1 MIPGDRTPR
10 DPVPGAAI
18 PGDPVPRYPVSGEL
32 ARRAEAWITEDPGL
46 ADRAELQDL
55 LDAARRDDPAG
66 RAAAAGLADRF
77 AGRLEFGTAG
87 LRGAMGA
94 GPNRMNR
101 AVVRAA
107 TAGLAR
113 WLREHHPAAAQA
125 GVVLGWDARHRSAEF
140 AAEATAVLTGAGIR
154 VHLLPGRS
162 PTPLLAFAV
171 RHLSAGAAVMITA
184 SHNPAADNGYKLYLG
199 DGAQIVPPVDA
210 QIEAAIRDVGPL
222 PAIPL
227 GPPDSP
233 LITRHGDE
241 IAQAYL
247 DAILAASPGVPPP
260 GGVADLLVVYTPL
273 HGVAGSLMLRAIR
286 RPGYP
291 APQVV
296 AAQAEPDPYFP
307 TVPFPNPEEP
317 GALDLALAYA
327 RDLAADLVLASD
339 PDGDRLAVAVPDP
352 AAEGGWRTLTG
363 DQVGALLGAFVL
375 GAVKLGAVEPG
386 ALEDGALEDGA
397 LEAEALEAGA
407 VEDGALEPGA
417 VEAFESGVLEA
428 EAFEA
433 GTAEAGAVEAGA
445 VEAGAVEAGA
455 REVGASA
462 GQGDPRERLAA
473 STVVS
478 SSLLSKIAAAAG
490 VQYAET
496 LTGFKWIVRAADE
509 RPGTRFVFGYEEALG
524 YAVGDVVRDKDG
536 MSAALAMLG
545 LTAQA
550 RAAGQSVLDRWD
562 ALETAHG
569 VHLTAQLTLPT
580 RAPGEIMAGLR
591 AAPPAALGGSPVRS
605 VTDLAPG
612 SAELPPTDALIL
624 RLDGARVVV
633 RPSGTEPKLKAYLE
647 VTEPVAP
654 GGLAEA
660 RRRAG
665 SRMTPLRAAV
675 QALLAPAPS

>member
-1 MIPGDRTPR
+1 MIPGDPAPR

-18 PGDPVPRYPVSGEL
+18 PGDQVPRYPVSGDL
-32 ARRAEAWITEDPGL
+32 ARRAEGWITEDPSL

-113 WLREHHPAAAQA
+113 WLREHRPAAAQA

-140 AAEATAVLTGAGIR
+140 AAEATAVLTGAGIP
-154 VHLLPGRS
+154 VHMLPGRS

-171 RHLSAGAAVMITA
+171 RHLSAGAGVMITA

-199 DGAQIVPPVDA
+199 DGAQIVPPVDT
-210 QIEAAIRDVGPL
+210 QIEAAIRGVGPL

-247 DAILAASPGVPPP
+247 DAIVAASPGVPPP
-260 GGVADLLVVYTPL
+260 GRVADLLVVYTPL
-273 HGVAGSLMLRAIR
+273 HGVAGPLMLRAIR
-286 RPGYP
+286 RAGYP

-352 AAEGGWRTLTG
+352 GAEGGWRTLTG
-363 DQVGALLGAFVL
+363 DQVGGLLGAFVL
-375 GAVKLGAVEPG
+375 RAVERG
-386 ALEDGALEDGA
+386 A
-397 LEAEALEAGA
+397 AET
-407 VEDGALEPGA
+407 
-417 VEAFESGVLEA
+417 EAFET
-428 EAFEA
+428 EAFETEA
-433 GTAEAGAVEAGA
+433 FETEAFEAGAVEAGA
-445 VEAGAVEAGA
+445 L
-455 REVGASA
+455 EVGAST
-462 GQGDPRERLAA
+462 GRGDPRLAA

-536 MSAALAMLG
+536 IGAALAMLG

-562 ALETAHG
+562 ALETSHG
-569 VHLTAQLTLPT
+569 VHLTTQLTLPT

-591 AAPPAALGGSPVRS
+591 AAPTAALAGSPVRS

-624 RLDGARVVV
+624 RLDGARVVL
-633 RPSGTEPKLKAYLE
+633 RPSGTEPKLKSYLE

-675 QALLAPAPS
+675 AALLAPPG

>member
-1 MIPGDRTPR
+1 MSPGDPPSGDR
-10 DPVPGAAI
+10 VPGAAV
-18 PGDPVPRYPVSGEL
+18 PGDPVPRYPVSGDL
-32 ARRAEAWITEDPGL
+32 ARRAEAWITDAPRL

-113 WLREHHPAAAQA
+113 WLREHRPAAAQA

-171 RHLSAGAAVMITA
+171 RHRSAGAGVMITA
-184 SHNPAADNGYKLYLG
+184 SHNPPADNGYKLYLG
-199 DGAQIVPPVDA
+199 DGAQIVPPVDI

-222 PAIPL
+222 RAIPL

-247 DAILAASPGVPPP
+247 DAIVAASPGVPPP
-260 GGVADLLVVYTPL
+260 GGGADLRVVYTPL
-273 HGVAGSLMLRAIR
+273 HGVAGPLMLRAIQQA
-286 RPGYP
+286 GYP
-291 APQVV
+291 APHRVT
-296 AAQAEPDPYFP
+296 AQAEPDPYFP

-327 RDLAADLVLASD
+327 RDLGADLVLASD

-352 AAEGGWRTLTG
+352 GAEGGWRTLTG

-375 GAVKLGAVEPG
+375 GAV
-386 ALEDGALEDGA
+386 
-397 LEAEALEAGA
+397 
-407 VEDGALEPGA
+407 EPGA
-417 VEAFESGVLEA
+417 VEA
-428 EAFEA
+428 EAF
-433 GTAEAGAVEAGA
+433 EAGAVEAGA
-445 VEAGAVEAGA
+445 VEAGAFEADA
-455 REVGASA
+455 LEVRAST

-536 MSAALAMLG
+536 IGAALAMLG

-562 ALETAHG
+562 ALETSHG

-591 AAPPAALGGSPVRS
+591 ATPPAALGGSPVRS

-624 RLDGARVVV
+624 RLDGARVVL

-654 GGLAEA
+654 GGLAGA
-660 RRRAG
+660 RHRAG

-675 QALLAPAPS
+675 QALLAPARS

>member
-1 MIPGDRTPR
+1 
-10 DPVPGAAI
+10 
-18 PGDPVPRYPVSGEL
+18 
-32 ARRAEAWITEDPGL
+32 
-46 ADRAELQDL
+46 
-55 LDAARRDDPAG
+55 
-66 RAAAAGLADRF
+66 
-77 AGRLEFGTAG
+77 
-87 LRGAMGA
+87 
-94 GPNRMNR
+94 
-101 AVVRAA
+101 
-107 TAGLAR
+107 
-113 WLREHHPAAAQA
+113 
-125 GVVLGWDARHRSAEF
+125 
-140 AAEATAVLTGAGIR
+140 
-154 VHLLPGRS
+154 
-162 PTPLLAFAV
+162 
-171 RHLSAGAAVMITA
+171 
-184 SHNPAADNGYKLYLG
+184 
-199 DGAQIVPPVDA
+199 VDA

-227 GPPDSP
+227 GPPDDP

-260 GGVADLLVVYTPL
+260 GGVPDLRVVYTPL
-273 HGVAGSLMLRAIR
+273 HGVAGPLMLRAIQR
-286 RPGYP
+286 AGYP

-317 GALDLALAYA
+317 GALDLALASA

-352 AAEGGWRTLTG
+352 GAAGGWRKLTG
-363 DQVGALLGAFVL
+363 DQVGPLLGAFVL
-375 GAVKLGAVEPG
+375 GAFVLGAAEAG
-386 ALEDGALEDGA
+386 AIEAGAI
-397 LEAEALEAGA
+397 EAEAVEAGA
-407 VEDGALEPGA
+407 L
-417 VEAFESGVLEA
+417 
-428 EAFEA
+428 
-433 GTAEAGAVEAGA
+433 EAGAVEAGA
-445 VEAGAVEAGA
+445 LEAEAPEA
-455 REVGASA
+455 EVGA
-462 GQGDPRERLAA
+462 GRGDPRERLAA

-496 LTGFKWIVRAADE
+496 LTGFKWIVRAADA

-536 MSAALAMLG
+536 IGAALAMLG

-580 RAPGEIMAGLR
+580 RAPEEIMAGLR
-591 AAPPAALGGSPVRS
+591 AAPPAALGGPPVRS

-624 RLDGARVVV
+624 RLDGARVVL
-633 RPSGTEPKLKAYLE
+633 RPSGTEPKLKAYLD

-654 GGLAEA
+654 GAGGLAEA
-660 RRRAG
+660 RRRAEA
-665 SRMTPLRAAV
+665 RITPLRAAV
-675 QALLAPAPS
+675 AALLTRPA